1 MTSPRE
7 RRLQDFER
15 RDLTSEMSH
24 HADVHDQQEANT
36 PGVAPLPFAPRYGY
50 FTARR
55 MCAREPTQD
64 QPSLSARVVCILR
77 NRGVLPAFFLTGS
90 CLDRTLFQS
99 VYTLSGPLHYE

>member
-50 FTARR
+50 GTPHV
-55 MCAREPTQD
+55 CARANPRGESPT
-64 QPSLSARVVCILR
+64 L
-77 NRGVLPAFFLTGS
+77 
-90 CLDRTLFQS
+90 
-99 VYTLSGPLHYE
+99 

>member
-50 FTARR
+50 GTLRHAACVR
-55 MCAREPTQD
+55 AS
-64 QPSLSARVVCILR
+64 QPKI
-77 NRGVLPAFFLTGS
+77 NPAFQHEW
-90 CLDRTLFQS
+90 C
-99 VYTLSGPLHYE
+99 VYCVIEGFCERSF